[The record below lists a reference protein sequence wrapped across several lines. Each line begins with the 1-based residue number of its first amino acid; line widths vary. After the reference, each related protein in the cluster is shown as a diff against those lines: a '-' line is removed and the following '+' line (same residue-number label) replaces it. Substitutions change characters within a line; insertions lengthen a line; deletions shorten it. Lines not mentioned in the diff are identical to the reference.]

1 MNKRSDIDRALRV
14 WMADGP
20 SVMPD
25 RVVDVVADRISVQ
38 GQRRS
43 WRLLRRLTMS
53 PLFKLAAAAAAVL
66 VVAVVAWRFLPG
78 SGGVGGEATPNP
90 SPSATATAI
99 PPPPTAT
106 AIPPL
111 PDGNVT
117 AAGTYRLRP
126 LPITAAGLTI
136 DAVVPEGWQ
145 GYGSWIIATTQVGPP
160 DGVAIAFVAAEG
172 LFGDPCHWDL
182 DGSGSYNQ
190 PGDVEVG
197 PTVDDLAS
205 ALAGSTAYESTT
217 PTDVTLGGFPGK
229 QLDLELSP
237 GISECDPDSGGTR
250 RYVFSG
256 AESAGFSIMGDATHS
271 QVSIVDVDGT
281 RLIAVLISSAGTST
295 EDLGAAQGILDSLV
309 ITP

>member
-1 MNKRSDIDRALRV
+1 MNRTPDVELVLREFL
-14 WMADGP
+14 ADDGADA
-20 SVMPD
+20 PD
-25 RVVDVVADRISVQ
+25 YVLDVVEDRISRQ
-38 GQRRS
+38 SQRRS
-43 WRLLRRLTMS
+43 WRLLRRFPMS
-53 PLFKLAAAAAAVL
+53 QLFKLAAAAAAIL
-66 VVAVVAWRFLPG
+66 VVAVVAWRFLPDN
-78 SGGVGGEATPNP
+78 GGVGGEATPKP
-90 SPSATATAI
+90 SPS
-99 PPPPTAT
+99 PTAT
-106 AIPPL
+106 TIPPL
-111 PDGNVT
+111 PHGNVT

-126 LPITAAGLTI
+126 LPITATGLTI
-136 DAVVPEGWQ
+136 DALVPEGWQ

-172 LFGDPCHWDL
+172 LFSDPCHWDL

-190 PGDVEVG
+190 SGDVEIG

-205 ALAGSTAYESTT
+205 ALAESTAYESTT

-237 GISECDPDSGGTR
+237 EISECDADGGGTR

-256 AESAGFSIMGDATHS
+256 AESAGFTIMGDATHS

-281 RLIAVLISSAGTST
+281 RLIAVLISSAGTSA
-295 EDLGAAQGILDSLV
+295 EDLSAAQAILDSLV